1 MHPISCTLHS
11 APAPYT
17 SNPKFLIMNLEPGD
31 LGGRDCVC
39 GDVVRG
45 GRRRAARGGSTEER
59 CATGVAAPD
68 GGKPYVF

>member
-1 MHPISCTLHS
+1 
-11 APAPYT
+11 
-17 SNPKFLIMNLEPGD
+17 MNLEPGD